1 MTTGNVSKRKRI
13 DYKQLT
19 SCKTILQGSQTFQK
33 EPLIL
38 DRWSQERPRPV
49 FSVSPH
55 MCSNYSQLLNSSV
68 LGLDGH
74 LTSTERQRCLT
85 SGLCMHY
92 SQSGYLAQSCPKQSH
107 RTPTSINAHAAILED
122 VLVKPEHKKKELAV
136 SSLLQ
141 ESTI

>member
-1 MTTGNVSKRKRI
+1 MTTGNISKRKRI
-13 DYKQLT
+13 DYKQLA
-19 SCKTILQGSQTFQK
+19 SCKTILQGSQTFQE

-38 DRWSQERPRPV
+38 DRWSRERPRPV
-49 FSVSPH
+49 FSVSPP
-55 MCSNYSQLLNSSV
+55 MCSDHFQLLNSSV

-74 LTSTERQRCLT
+74 LTSTERQHCLT
-85 SGLCMHY
+85 LGLCMHY
-92 SQSGYLAQSCPKQSH
+92 GQSGHLAQSCPKQSH

-141 ESTI
+141 GLTA